1 MSQLPLLDI
10 ALLHLLDSLDILWE
24 ISAAC
29 LLLGTAVV
37 KLGFLWDK
45 DTLTGASLILSDTV
59 EVVSVSAEAGV
70 CLLCSITRTLLGF
83 PHRSLCATAQYK

>member
-1 MSQLPLLDI
+1 MSQLSLLDI

-45 DTLTGASLILSDTV
+45 DTDSSLTGTLLILSDTV
-59 EVVSVSAEAGV
+59 EAGV
-70 CLLCSITRTLLGF
+70 CVLWSITRTLLGF

>member
-45 DTLTGASLILSDTV
+45 HTYSSLADTLLILSDTV
-59 EVVSVSAEAGV
+59 
-70 CLLCSITRTLLGF
+70 
-83 PHRSLCATAQYK
+83 